1 MFIPL
6 RYYCDGKL
14 GCSSGGKMYTHA
26 TTVQYLEIV
35 KVMNVLE
42 IITKYESIKELDAEN
57 ECWYLYFEQHA
68 NHNCSQKR
76 SWAKKCYRMHHN
88 CKSFIISLVILVV
101 KLFIW
106 ILHLSN
112 TKIDFNVKSWNQKIV
127 YGRARSRYKTGTGT
141 AQCFLW
147 NVQPAGTMLLHM
159 IMMIYGKLWSL
170 FCHYLLDEFFMK
182 AILHGL
188 TVLSTFYTANVTVE
202 GMDYVVFVLLN
213 PASMAVAALCKFKP
227 EATPPGIA

>member
-1 MFIPL
+1 
-6 RYYCDGKL
+6 
-14 GCSSGGKMYTHA
+14 
-26 TTVQYLEIV
+26 
-35 KVMNVLE
+35 MNVLE

-112 TKIDFNVKSWNQKIV
+112 VCMSVRIESNEIEK
-127 YGRARSRYKTGTGT
+127 RASSMRSRDG
-141 AQCFLW
+141 
-147 NVQPAGTMLLHM
+147 
-159 IMMIYGKLWSL
+159 
-170 FCHYLLDEFFMK
+170 
-182 AILHGL
+182 ILHL
-188 TVLSTFYTANVTVE
+188 FLRLKSTL
-202 GMDYVVFVLLN
+202 MLN
-213 PASMAVAALCKFKP
+213 RGIRRLYMVALGA
-227 EATPPGIA
+227 